1 MFYLLTHFFT
11 HAQTAYPEPSGM
23 PTITHTQATT
33 HSVLLRWSALPPDQ
47 QNGIITGYVI
57 NVLEDGQQSSVPVT
71 SDVTEYTLEAA
82 PYRDYVLSVAAVNS
96 VGRGPFSNIAEIQ
109 TPEGSKYLFFS
120 IINTVVTILIA
131 LMLYSLYFMI
141 HMTRNSTYTPPN
153 KSTR

>member
-1 MFYLLTHFFT
+1 
-11 HAQTAYPEPSGM
+11 M
-23 PTITHTQATT
+23 PTITQTEATT
-33 HSVLLRWSALPPDQ
+33 HSVLLRWSPLPPHQ

-109 TPEGSKYLFFS
+109 TPEDSKYLFFS
-120 IINTVVTILIA
+120 IIITL
-131 LMLYSLYFMI
+131 LSLCVL
-141 HMTRNSTYTPPN
+141 P
-153 KSTR
+153 